1 MNEGV
6 TPMPG
11 PARRGLQSATTSPA
25 LVEIGPPEGR
35 DRWGVL
41 TGAGAKV
48 AVVVLFVAL
57 IGWLTLLQDETIR
70 PGNQLPSPGI
80 ALAGADAAGWEL
92 LESGGDPR
100 PNFPEPMVW
109 RGDRLCVGFSRVDF
123 DVLNPRPSLARCI
136 APEAFRALDSG
147 DIVVV
152 ATVRSGN
159 DTWHFI
165 EFGSEIHTAEVR
177 FVDDPEL
184 ASDRVHIG
192 TSTLALRSP
201 NDSLINELRWTT
213 TSATYR
219 CVPDPD
225 VWRTAQ
231 WCPPTAGAQ

>member
-1 MNEGV
+1 M
-6 TPMPG
+6 TPIAGPG
-11 PARRGLQSATTSPA
+11 ERGPESTTTSAA

-35 DRWGVL
+35 DRWGAL
-41 TGAGAKV
+41 TSASAKV
-48 AVVVLFVAL
+48 AAVVFFVAL

-80 ALAGADAAGWEL
+80 ALAGADATGWEL
-92 LESGGDPR
+92 LESRVDPR

-109 RGDRLCVGFSRVDF
+109 HGDRLCVGFSRVDF
-123 DVLNPRPSLARCI
+123 VVNPRPSLARCVD
-136 APEAFRALDSG
+136 PEAFQPLDSG
-147 DIVVV
+147 AIVVV

-177 FVDDPEL
+177 FVDGPTL

-192 TSTLALRSP
+192 TSTLAVRLP
-201 NDSLINELRWTT
+201 NDGLMSELRWTT
-213 TSATYR
+213 TSATRR
-219 CVPDPD
+219 CAPDPD